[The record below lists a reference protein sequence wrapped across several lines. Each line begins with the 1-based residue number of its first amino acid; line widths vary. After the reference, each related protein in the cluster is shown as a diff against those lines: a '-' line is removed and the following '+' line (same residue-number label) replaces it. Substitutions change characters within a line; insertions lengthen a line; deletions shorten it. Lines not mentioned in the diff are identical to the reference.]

1 MPHDFPALAFRR
13 VSDRYAHGDELVAK
27 AIGSLEIPGGAGV
40 LTLLEHHSCARRQ
53 IEIRSGPVEIQPEDL
68 VPSMQQ
74 ASLVHSFQPPPPH
87 LPPHPHAART
97 PHPLHAPPPY

>member
-40 LTLLEHHSCARRQ
+40 LTLLDHHSSARRQ

-74 ASLVHSFQPPPPH
+74 ASLVISWQRRAHDLRPQRHRGPPH
-87 LPPHPHAART
+87 D
-97 PHPLHAPPPY
+97 